1 MALDLET
8 GLGPAPR
15 RRGLRT
21 GFTTGACAAA
31 ATRGAC
37 LALEGQT
44 PSEVEVPLPA
54 GFSASFKL
62 ESVRAGG
69 SRAAASVI
77 KDAGDDPD
85 VTHGAEIKAEVELR
99 RRPPANAGLEWRVSG
114 EGSVVRHLV
123 SGSAIELRAGR
134 GVGVVTRPG
143 LGLPVGGPAIN
154 PVPRRMISRAAREAL
169 TSPPPL
175 VRVTVSVK
183 DGERLAR
190 RTLNGRLGIVGGLS
204 ILGTTGVV
212 RPYSTAS
219 WRASVVQAVDVAA
232 AAGVAE
238 IVASTGGR
246 SEAYARGLRPGL
258 PAEAFVE
265 MGEFTGHLL
274 KRARDRGIA
283 RVTLSGMIGKLSKIA
298 CGHFM
303 THVAGNQVDLGYLA
317 GVARRL
323 GGSPEL
329 AGEIEHANSA
339 RHVQEM
345 VLERG
350 PEGFFDALAADAR
363 TACRNLVG
371 DTPRTAV
378 LLFDFEGGLL
388 GSADGD

>member
-1 MALDLET
+1 MTVDQET
-8 GLGPAPR
+8 DYGPAPR

-37 LALEGQT
+37 LALQGQT
-44 PSEVEVPLPA
+44 PSEVEIPLPA

-62 ESVRAGG
+62 ESVRGNG

-85 VTHGAEIKAEVELR
+85 VTHGAEIRAEIELR
-99 RRPPANAGLEWRVSG
+99 RRAPANVGLEWTVSR
-114 EGSVVRHLV
+114 EGSVVRHLIT
-123 SGSAIELRAGR
+123 GSAIELRAGH

-154 PVPRRMISRAAREAL
+154 PVPRRMISRAARETL
-169 TSPPPL
+169 TTPPPL
-175 VRVTVSVK
+175 VRITVSVK
-183 DGERLAR
+183 DGERLAK

-232 AAGVAE
+232 AGGVDE

-246 SEAYARGLRPGL
+246 SETYARKLRPAL
-258 PAEAFVE
+258 PAVAFVE

-274 KRARDRGIA
+274 KRARERGIA
-283 RVTLSGMIGKLSKIA
+283 KVTLAGMIGKLSKIA
-298 CGHFM
+298 RGHFM
-303 THVAGNQVDLGYLA
+303 THVAGNQVDLNYLA
-317 GVARRL
+317 DLARL
-323 GGSPEL
+323 VGGSTHL
-329 AGEIEHANSA
+329 AVKIEHANSA
-339 RHVQEM
+339 RHVQEL
-345 VLERG
+345 VLEHG
-350 PEGFFDALAADAR
+350 LAGFFDAVAADAR
-363 TACRNLVG
+363 TACRNLIG
-371 DTPRTAV
+371 DAPNVAV
-378 LLFDFEGGLL
+378 LLFDFDGGLL
-388 GSADGD
+388 GSADSD

>member
-1 MALDLET
+1 MALDPET
-8 GLGPAPR
+8 GYGPAPR

-31 ATRGAC
+31 ATRAAC

-44 PSEVEVPLPA
+44 PTEVDVPLPA
-54 GFSASFKL
+54 GFSASFQL
-62 ESVRAGG
+62 TSLRVNG
-69 SRAAASVI
+69 SRAGASVT

-99 RRPPANAGLEWRVSG
+99 RRAPANVGLEWTISG
-114 EGSVVRHLV
+114 KGSVIRHLV
-123 SGSAIELRAGR
+123 RGSAIELCAGR

-154 PVPRRMISRAAREAL
+154 PVPRRMISRAARETL

-183 DGERLAR
+183 NGESLAK

-232 AAGVAE
+232 AGGVAE
-238 IVASTGGR
+238 VVASTGGR
-246 SEAYARGLRPGL
+246 SEAYARRLRPGL
-258 PAEAFVE
+258 PDVAFVE

-274 KRARDRGIA
+274 KRARDRDIA
-283 RVTLSGMIGKLSKIA
+283 KVTLCGMIGKLSKIA

-303 THVAGNQVDLGYLA
+303 THVAGNQVDLDYLA
-317 GVARRL
+317 GVARRV
-323 GGSPEL
+323 GCSTGL
-329 AGEIEHANSA
+329 ASRIAYANSA

-345 VLERG
+345 VVEQAL
-350 PEGFFDALAADAR
+350 EGFFDAVAADAR
-363 TACRNLVG
+363 MACRDLIG
-371 DTPRTAV
+371 DTPKTAV

-388 GSADGD
+388 GSADD